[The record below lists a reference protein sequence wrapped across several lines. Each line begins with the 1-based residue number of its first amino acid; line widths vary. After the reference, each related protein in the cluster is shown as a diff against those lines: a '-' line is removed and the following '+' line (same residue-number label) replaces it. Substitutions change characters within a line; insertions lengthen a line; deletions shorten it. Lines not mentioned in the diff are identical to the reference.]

1 MQALQMNGWT
11 VEGEFKCE
19 RTEVVKTRLTV
30 AFKIGMTLWRR
41 EGEGV
46 GGVRAATRR

>member
-1 MQALQMNGWT
+1 M
-11 VEGEFKCE
+11 EGEFRCE

-41 EGEGV
+41 EGEV
-46 GGVRAATRR
+46 VGVRAATRR